1 MITQTEQTKIS
12 ELLSSMTL
20 CSGVGTKESA
30 CSIAAINLALSGRL
44 TDDIPECMSEV
55 IGNWIIRIQDSMPD
69 SVRNSREW
77 KSLLPQA
84 AGTGRS
90 HETQR
95 SKIILEWMWC
105 KVLPQ
110 LQSTANTQG
119 FGESWQTMCTEKTAD
134 AAYSA
139 ADAADAAAYSA
150 ADAAAY
156 AADAA
161 AYAAD
166 AAAYAADAVARA
178 DAAYAV
184 YAVYAVAR
192 AADAVA
198 RAAAADFWLQV
209 NPVHLLEQLVKVS
222 YVQNHQ
228 TNHKHTTNQG
238 RLLQNLRH
246 THTGRLYVLGAH
258 SQSRRAGL
266 GSRQHYSCQDQARHW
281 SQSRALRL
289 STGLNYAPTTH

>member
-1 MITQTEQTKIS
+1 MITQADQTKIA
-12 ELLSSMTL
+12 ELVNCMTL
-20 CSGVGTKESA
+20 CYGIGTRESA

-119 FGESWQTMCTEKTAD
+119 FGESWQTMCTEKTA
-134 AAYSA
+134 AAA
-139 ADAADAAAYSA
+139 ADAASADAARAARAARAAAYSA
-150 ADAAAY
+150 AAAADVAAAYAARAADAAYAAAY
-156 AADAA
+156 AAD
-161 AYAAD
+161 
-166 AAAYAADAVARA
+166 
-178 DAAYAV
+178 
-184 YAVYAVAR
+184 
-192 AADAVA
+192 
-198 RAAAADFWLQV
+198 DFWTQV
-209 NPVHLLEQLVKVS
+209 NPAGLLKQLVEV
-222 YVQNHQ
+222 H
-228 TNHKHTTNQG
+228 
-238 RLLQNLRH
+238 
-246 THTGRLYVLGAH
+246 
-258 SQSRRAGL
+258 
-266 GSRQHYSCQDQARHW
+266 
-281 SQSRALRL
+281 
-289 STGLNYAPTTH
+289 